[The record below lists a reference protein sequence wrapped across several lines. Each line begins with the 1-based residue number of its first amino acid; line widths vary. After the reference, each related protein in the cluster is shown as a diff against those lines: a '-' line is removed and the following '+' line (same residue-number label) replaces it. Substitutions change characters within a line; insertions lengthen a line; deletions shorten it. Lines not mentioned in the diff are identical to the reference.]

1 MSPARPVITG
11 ADTPVL
17 RAKAKKVPKVTKKIQ
32 DLIRDMGETMIKA
45 DGVGLAAPQ
54 VGESLRICVAPVN
67 GKFMALI
74 NPEITSLSKETNI
87 DEEGC
92 LSLPGIYLP
101 IERANKITVTFM
113 DSKGGHQE
121 RQLEM
126 FEARVVQHE
135 TDHLNGILIVD
146 KPVVKKATKKL

>member
-1 MSPARPVITG
+1 MAILPILTG
-11 ADTPVL
+11 ADHPTL
-17 RAKAKKVPKVTKKIQ
+17 RAKGKKVPKVTKRIK
-32 DLIRDMGETMIKA
+32 DLIRDMGETMVKA

-54 VGESLRICVAPVN
+54 VGESLRICIAPIN

-74 NPEITSLSKETNI
+74 NPEITSKSAETNV

-92 LSLPGIYLP
+92 LSLPKIYLP
-101 IERANKITVTFM
+101 IERSTKITVAFM
-113 DSKGGHQE
+113 DSKGQHQE

-135 TDHLNGILIVD
+135 VDHLDGILIVD
-146 KPVVKKATKKL
+146 KPTPKGRKL

>member
-1 MSPARPVITG
+1 MPKRTILTG

-17 RAKAKKVPKVTKKIQ
+17 RAKAKRVTTVTKKVK
-32 DLIRDMGETMIKA
+32 DLIKEMGELMVKA

-54 VGESLRICVAPVN
+54 VGESLRICIAPVN

-74 NPEITSLSKETNI
+74 NPEITSRTAETNV

-101 IERANKITVTFM
+101 IARANGITVTFM
-113 DSKGGHQE
+113 DSKGQNQE
-121 RQLEM
+121 RKLEM

-135 TDHLNGILIVD
+135 TDHLDGVLIVD
-146 KPVVKKATKKL
+146 KPTPEGKKM